1 MIYIIGGPGK
11 TGSSTIS
18 KRLALDLDAPRLYG
32 GQYMR
37 IEAIK
42 AGFVK
47 DGYEPGPDPTLWDLD
62 QAAISKFRKDCEER
76 GRDIDK
82 EMEMYLLGGMVD
94 SVTNG
99 SDVIIESK
107 VMNRFLQSSVFPA
120 FLTEL
125 NTTKFSNTA
134 QYIQP
139 AALREHSKGI
149 WLHSDLTTRASR
161 SLMKRYSQ
169 RVTPEGLPLPIDPTE
184 LKAEQDFLAERQLCD
199 GADYA
204 KKYGMD
210 DYPSPERQP
219 PPSYGFVLDTSNHV
233 DENQSYRLV
242 RGILGV

>member
-18 KRLALDLDAPRLYG
+18 SRLAQDLNAPRLYG

-37 IEAIK
+37 TEAIK

-47 DGYEPGPDPTLWDLD
+47 DGYQPGSDPTQWDLD
-62 QAAISKFRKDCEER
+62 QAAVSPFRRDCEQT

-94 SVTNG
+94 AVVDG
-99 SDVIIESK
+99 SDVVIESK
-107 VMNRFLQSSVFPA
+107 VMNRFLHSPVFPQ
-120 FLTEL
+120 FLDEINRTRF
-125 NTTKFSNTA
+125 NDPQA
-134 QYIQP
+134 YISP
-139 AALREHSKGI
+139 TSLSDNSHGI
-149 WLHSDLTTRASR
+149 WLHSDLTTRAKR
-161 SLMKRYSQ
+161 SLMKRHSHN
-169 RVTPEGLPLPIDPTE
+169 VTPEGAPLPLDPNE
-184 LKAEQDFLAERQLCD
+184 LDAEKNLLAERQLCD

-210 DYPSPERQP
+210 DYPGPEQQP
-219 PPSYGFVLDTSNHV
+219 PNSYGYVLDTSNHT

>member
-18 KRLALDLDAPRLYG
+18 SRLAQDLNAPRLYG

-37 IEAIK
+37 TEAIK

-47 DGYEPGPDPTLWDLD
+47 DGYEPSPDPAQWDLD
-62 QAAISKFRKDCEER
+62 QAAVSPFRKNCEKT

-94 SVTNG
+94 AVVNEG
-99 SDVIIESK
+99 DVVIESK
-107 VMNRFLQSSVFPA
+107 VMNRFLSSPVFPQ
-120 FLTEL
+120 FLDEINSTRF
-125 NTTKFSNTA
+125 NDPNS
-134 QYIQP
+134 YISP
-139 AALREHSKGI
+139 STLTNNSHGV
-149 WLHSDLTTRASR
+149 WLHSDLTTRAKR
-161 SLMKRYSQ
+161 SIMKRHFQ
-169 RVTPEGLPLPIDPTE
+169 RVSPECSPIPLDPTE
-184 LKAEQDFLAERQLCD
+184 LDAEKNFLAERQLCD

-204 KKYGMD
+204 KKYGMN
-210 DYPSPERQP
+210 DYPGPEQQP
-219 PPSYGFVLDTSNHV
+219 PNSYGYILDTSNHT

>member
-18 KRLALDLDAPRLYG
+18 KRLAQDLDAPRLYG

-37 IEAIK
+37 TEAIK

-47 DGYEPGPDPTLWDLD
+47 DGYQPGPDQTQWDLD
-62 QAAISKFRKDCEER
+62 QAAVSSFRRNCEET

-82 EMEMYLLGGMVD
+82 EMEMYLLGGMIDAVVND
-94 SVTNG
+94 
-99 SDVIIESK
+99 SDVVIESK
-107 VMNRFLQSSVFPA
+107 VMNRFLQSSVFPTFVA
-120 FLTEL
+120 EL
-125 NTTKFSNTA
+125 NASRFNDQS

-139 AALREHSKGI
+139 GALRDHSKGI

-161 SLMKRYSQ
+161 SLMKRNSQ
-169 RVTPEGLPLPIDPTE
+169 RITPEGMPLPLDPSE
-184 LKAEQDFLAERQLCD
+184 LKAEQDLLAERQLCD

-219 PPSYGFVLDTSNHV
+219 PPSYGYVLDTSKHI
-233 DENQSYRLV
+233 DEYQTYRLV